1 MLRNRF
7 HISSFTWMIFGFI
20 IVYVL
25 ISFVNH
31 VCFRTYGLDLGLYTN
46 AMYDYAH
53 GSMPMMDMIWDTK
66 ETALADHFDF
76 YLILF
81 SPLVYLFGSWTLLIV
96 QIVAI
101 VIGAKGVHTYFKN
114 QPRTALFATFF
125 FLSYF
130 GVFSALSY
138 DYHSN
143 VIGAMAVPWLFY
155 FVREK
160 RFISSFLILFF
171 IWIGKE
177 NMAFWMSFVTLGLA
191 LIYRKEQRS
200 MLILLGF
207 SAASFVYFFLVIS
220 LFMPSLSEG
229 GEYLHFAYSSLGES
243 MSEAFIHLIAHPI
256 DSVEL
261 FFTNHLDNPRFDG
274 VKLESHLLLLISG
287 VLILIRR
294 PAYLLMLAPIYF
306 QKFFHDS
313 PITWSTGGQ
322 YSIEFAPILAIGVFE
337 ILQSTKVEKLKKYAP
352 WGVVVLSLAC
362 TFRVMDQPFDHVEES
377 AIQFYKGGHYSRDYN
392 IEAVRKALDKIP
404 EDAAVSAQ
412 NPYLPHVSLREEVY
426 MFPYLKNA
434 EYILISPKEY
444 PYPLETEGLLEEIQ
458 LLKENL
464 EWKLMYEKDDVY
476 LFEKNQRTDE

>member
-1 MLRNRF
+1 MILG
-7 HISSFTWMIFGFI
+7 FT
-20 IVYVL
+20 IVYGL

-31 VCFRTYGLDLGLYTN
+31 LCFRTYGLDLGLYTN

-53 GSMPMMDMIWDTK
+53 GSMATMDMIWDTK

-96 QIVAI
+96 QIAAI
-101 VIGAKGVHTYFKN
+101 LVGAKGVHTYFKD
-114 QPRTALFATFF
+114 QPRIAAFATFF

-160 RFISSFLILFF
+160 RFFATFLVLFF

-177 NMAFWMSFVTLGLA
+177 NMAFWMTFVTLGLA
-191 LIYRKEQRS
+191 LIYRTDRS
-200 MLILLGF
+200 TMLKLLGF
-207 SAASFVYFFLVIS
+207 SAASFVYFLLVIK
-220 LFMPSLSEG
+220 LFMPALSVE
-229 GEYLHFAYSSLGES
+229 GEYLHFAYASLGES
-243 MSEAFIHLIAHPI
+243 MGEAFVHLIIHPI
-256 DSVEL
+256 DSLEI
-261 FFTNHLDNPRFDG
+261 FFTNHLSDPRFDG
-274 VKLESHLLLLISG
+274 VKLEAHLLLLISG

-306 QKFFHDS
+306 QKFFHDQ
-313 PITWSTGGQ
+313 PMTWSTGAQ

-337 ILQSTKVEKLKKYAP
+337 IIRSIKTEQLKKYLP
-352 WGVVVLSLAC
+352 WTVVVLSLAC

-377 AIQFYKGGHYSRDYN
+377 GIQFYKGEHYSRDYN
-392 IEAVRKALDKIP
+392 IQAVRKAIDLIP
-404 EDAAVSAQ
+404 EDAAVCAQ
-412 NPYLPHVSLREEVY
+412 NPYLPHVALRKEVF
-426 MFPYLKNA
+426 MFPHVKTAKYVLV
-434 EYILISPKEY
+434 SSKEY
-444 PYPLETEGLLEEIQ
+444 PYPLETEQLNMEIARFT
-458 LLKENL
+458 ESE
-464 EWKLMYEKDDVY
+464 EWKTLFDQDSVY
-476 LFEKNQRTDE
+476 LFAKNNKL